1 MQEPDNISP
10 QEELPMKKRTLPSG
24 CQIFLG
30 IFGFIILGLIGYF
43 IYLNHWYNRVQ
54 AEVPGIQQKLM
65 TINQEALAQFAP
77 PPGVSEIGRKDWIEQ
92 YDVESA
98 IEYKIV
104 DPEVEIVNYYSA
116 LLDEAGW
123 TRDAGNST
131 GSELVSY
138 YKDSMCISIR
148 VLFRESFVFAR
159 TDFLKQDFVPELPP
173 LWYRKLRGEDSGIES
188 CP

>member
-1 MQEPDNISP
+1 
-10 QEELPMKKRTLPSG
+10 MKKRTLPSG

-92 YDVESA
+92 YDVELA
-98 IEYKIV
+98 VEYSTVNFEGEIV
-104 DPEVEIVNYYSA
+104 DYYSS
-116 LLDEAGW
+116 LLEEAGW
-123 TRDAGNST
+123 TRDIT
-131 GSELVSY
+131 GSIGSTHLSY
-138 YKDSMCISIR
+138 FKDSTCILVR
-148 VLFRESFVFAR
+148 VYSRESFIFVH
-159 TDFLKQDFVPELPP
+159 TDFLKQEFVPELPP
-173 LWYRKLRGEDSGIES
+173 LWYRKLRGDDLYFSP
-188 CP
+188 CPLISARTE